1 MSIYSIFLY
10 FIIFYHHTTV
20 FIYYYIFCDTMTLGL
35 TEWEAKERLE
45 KYGYNELKAK
55 KRITWL
61 NILIRQFVSNFL
73 VWVLIVAMAISIFI
87 GEVLNF
93 WMILFVI
100 IFVIIMGFIQEY
112 KAEKAMES
120 LKKFVQYKTRVIR
133 DGELREIYSREV
145 VPGDVLVLEMGD
157 KIPADAKIIDTI
169 GEFKVDESI
178 LTGESKAV
186 KKSKGDLIF
195 AGTQIVRG
203 KCEAIVINT
212 GMRTELGKI
221 ADMIEKDEK
230 EKIRQKTS
238 SFATRSSDS
247 TPLQIKIHNLGRTLA
262 LIALLSSSAVF
273 GFGILMGAPIAEML
287 MVALALAVAAVPEG
301 LPLTLTLTLSMGMH
315 NMAKH
320 NAVVR
325 KMLAVETLGSTTVI
339 CTDKTGTLTKNEM
352 TVEKIFVDGKIYEIT
367 GKGYEPEGEFFI
379 EDKNIKVDT
388 QENLVLLL
396 KAVSLCNN
404 AVIRKTDGI
413 WDSIGD
419 PTEVA
424 LIVAGAKADLW
435 KDNLEKRYPRIKEI
449 AFSSERKLMTTVHK
463 VDEVNNVNNELI
475 VFSKGAPEVIL
486 KKCKFIKLDEN
497 SSSFR
502 KSANPKD
509 SLRKDN
515 GIWEINADEIEK
527 IIGMNNK
534 LASSSY
540 RVLGVAYKK
549 ICNDEYH
556 DYLKNDELIEN
567 DLIFLGLVG
576 MTDPPR
582 EGVKEAIETCKK
594 AGIKVIMITGDNE
607 ETAKAIGKKIGLLDV
622 DNINNIT
629 NNTNNNIE
637 INKNN
642 KLKHIVKK
650 RTITGNELKT
660 LNEKEFEIIVDAV
673 NIYARVMPE
682 QKLKIVETL
691 KRKGHIVAMT
701 GDGVNDAPALKMA
714 DIGIAMGSGSDV
726 AKEASDIILQDDNF
740 ATIVEA
746 IKIGRII
753 YDNIKCFTTYFVST
767 NYCEIFLILLSLFL
781 IGVDYLPLLATH
793 ILLINMVAEDLPAAT
808 IGLDFSRED
817 VIYKKP
823 INPKDKILGMKE
835 LTLSFI
841 LSFSM
846 AVILLS
852 IYIINNPYEN
862 IEKARAVLFSSFI
875 TILIANT
882 LNFKIR
888 DSILKIN
895 AFKNNFLM
903 FSIFFTILILL
914 IAIYTPLNAYLGFVP
929 LELDDWIYPA
939 ISFILT
945 LAVGEILKRV
955 F

>member
-169 GEFKVDESI
+169 GDFKVDESI

-301 LPLTLTLTLSMGMH
+301 LPLTLTLTLSVGMH

-607 ETAKAIGKKIGLLDV
+607 ETAKAIGKKIGLLE
-622 DNINNIT
+622 DNND
-629 NNTNNNIE
+629 
-637 INKNN
+637 NKT
-642 KLKHIVKK
+642 VK
-650 RTITGNELKT
+650 RVMTGNELEI
-660 LNEKEFEIIVDAV
+660 LDEKEFESLVDV
-673 NIYARVMPE
+673 VEIYARVMPE
-682 QKLKIVETL
+682 QKLKIVKTL

-714 DIGIAMGSGSDV
+714 DIGIAMGIKGTDV
-726 AKEASDIILQDDNF
+726 AKESSDMILQDDNF

-746 IKIGRII
+746 VKSGR
-753 YDNIKCFTTYFVST
+753 NI
-767 NYCEIFLILLSLFL
+767 
-781 IGVDYLPLLATH
+781 
-793 ILLINMVAEDLPAAT
+793 
-808 IGLDFSRED
+808 
-817 VIYKKP
+817 
-823 INPKDKILGMKE
+823 
-835 LTLSFI
+835 
-841 LSFSM
+841 
-846 AVILLS
+846 
-852 IYIINNPYEN
+852 YEN
-862 IEKARAVLFSSFI
+862 IEKFTCYLISRNFTEV
-875 TILIANT
+875 ILI
-882 LNFKIR
+882 
-888 DSILKIN
+888 SIGILIYGFNYLPLLPLQILFIN
-895 AFKNNFLM
+895 AFDEELPAISLGMDPVRKDVMNKPPRKIGQEILAKKNFFLVIKLASFMAFVAFMVFIISNPIANIEYARTMVFTTIVGMVIFNTFNFRSLDESVFKIGAPM
-903 FSIFFTILILL
+903 NKILILAVVFISIITL
-914 IAIYTPLNAYLGFVP
+914 IILYTPYLRGIFEFTT
-929 LELDDWIYPA
+929 LGLRDWIICLVA
-939 ISFILT
+939 SFSTFIYMEVVKL
-945 LAVGEILKRV
+945 LNNKKPPNK
-955 F
+955 